1 MTHAASNSGQDAIT
15 RDFQKWW
22 LSLPEDLKRMY
33 ASDGITA
40 SESAFRAGRNTI
52 WNPIETAPKGT
63 LAIFYDANAT
73 EVRTCIFV
81 DRISSRRFCLDPKR
95 SATHW
100 MALSAP
106 ITHAPTSSR

>member
-1 MTHAASNSGQDAIT
+1 MTHVAPNSAQDTIT

-33 ASDGITA
+33 GSDGITA
-40 SESAFRAGRNTI
+40 SESAFRAGRSTV
-52 WNPIETAPKGT
+52 WNPIETVPEGT

-73 EVRTCIFV
+73 EVRACMFV
-81 DRISSRRFCLDPKR
+81 DWISDGRFCLEPKR

-100 MALSAP
+100 TVLSAP
-106 ITHAPTSSR
+106 TTRTPNLNR